1 MHVLL
6 NNINH
11 HLTQRTIYFD
21 SITNKCWNII
31 LYTFILYRLNHLCKF
46 LLMVVSHFFLAILF
60 SFILLL
66 GQYRLFLRNY
76 QQFNHCCILVL
87 SILIQ
92 LYKLY
97 SIGVKVE
104 RCKRDSG
111 LSINLYCVKTLCKD
125 VPYFYICHWFLLFQY
140 KHAKVL

>member
-1 MHVLL
+1 MRVLL
-6 NNINH
+6 NNISH
-11 HLTQRTIYFD
+11 HPTQHTIYFD

-31 LYTFILYRLNHLCKF
+31 LYTFILCRLNHLCKF
-46 LLMVVSHFFLAILF
+46 LLMVVSHFFLATLF

-76 QQFNHCCILVL
+76 QQFNHCCILVP

-92 LYKLY
+92 LYTLCN
-97 SIGVKVE
+97 IGVKVE

-111 LSINLYCVKTLCKD
+111 LSVNLCYVKTLCKD
-125 VPYFYICHWFLLFQY
+125 VPYFYIYHPILLFQY
-140 KHAKVL
+140 KHARVL